1 MEGTYVSQTVAL
13 VSREL
18 KHWYR
23 SKTQILTV
31 IIQPMIWLLLFGSA
45 MTGYIGSVSN
55 QDTIPGGYFT
65 FLALGMVII
74 TVLFS
79 SMNAGMTL
87 IWDRRFGFL
96 DKIRAAPIP
105 RGAIPL
111 SKVIAATIKATIQAV
126 LVLTVALIYHP
137 SMVDG
142 LTAVTVIVSVLT
154 ILLCAAC
161 TALTV
166 SSVFVAMGLV
176 IRNQEVLLGV
186 TVLLNLPLMFASGA
200 MFPTSTFPWWLKL
213 VANGN
218 PLTYATDAIR
228 QAWGLPNNLISMP
241 DIALQYNIMI
251 VVIIAFLV
259 TLGGVFFARRAL
271 RGD

>member
-1 MEGTYVSQTVAL
+1 MMEGSPVSQTLAL

-31 IIQPMIWLLLFGSA
+31 IIQPMIWLLLFGTGVS
-45 MTGYIGSVSN
+45 GYIGSR
-55 QDTIPGGYFT
+55 IPGVDYFT
-65 FLALGMVII
+65 FLALGMVIV
-74 TVLFS
+74 TVLFT

-111 SKVIAATIKATIQAV
+111 SKVIAATIKATVQAILV
-126 LVLTVALIYHP
+126 LVVALIYHP
-137 SMVDG
+137 QMLDA
-142 LTAVTVIVSVLT
+142 LTLANAVVSVLT
-154 ILLCAAC
+154 ILLCAVC
-161 TALTV
+161 VALTV

-176 IRNQEVLLGV
+176 IKNQEVLLGV
-186 TVLLNLPLMFASGA
+186 TVLLNLPLMFASGS
-200 MFPTSTFPWWLKL
+200 MFPASAFPSWLAFIAK
-213 VANGN
+213 GN
-218 PLTYATDAIR
+218 PLTYATDAVR
-228 QAWGLPNNLISMP
+228 QAWGGMDQMISVP
-241 DIALQYNIMI
+241 SVSLQYSILI
-251 VVIIAFLV
+251 VVVIAFLV
-259 TLGGVFFARRAL
+259 TLAGMFFAHKAL

>member
-1 MEGTYVSQTVAL
+1 MMEGTYVSQTLAL

-31 IIQPMIWLLLFGSA
+31 VIQPMIWLVLFGKA
-45 MTGYIGSVSN
+45 MSGYIHSAA
-55 QDTIPGGYFT
+55 PGVDYFT
-65 FLALGMVII
+65 FLALGMMII

-96 DKIRAAPIP
+96 DKLRAAPVP
-105 RGAIPL
+105 RGVIPL
-111 SKVIAATIKATIQAV
+111 SRVLAAMVKAVVQAI
-126 LVLTVALIYHP
+126 LVLIVALLLGL
-137 SMVDG
+137 DTNG
-142 LTAVTVIVSVLT
+142 LTAASAVVCVIT
-154 ILLCAAC
+154 ILICAAC
-161 TALTV
+161 ISLTV

-176 IRNQEVLLGV
+176 IRNQEVLTGV
-186 TVLLNLPLMFASGA
+186 TVLLNLPIMFASGA
-200 MFPTSTFPWWLKL
+200 MFPTSTFPDWLRFI
-213 VANGN
+213 ANGN

-228 QAWGLPNNLISMP
+228 QAWGGMDQMISVPNVGLPESVL
-241 DIALQYNIMI
+241 I
-251 VVIIAFLV
+251 VVVVAFLV
-259 TLGGVFFARRAL
+259 TAGGMFFARRAL